1 MAITVPMFWRR
12 PGLTCDRRYERL
24 RYLAGI
30 LHAGHLHHAST
41 VALLADVNLRN
52 NYPPLSAAEVEVI
65 ACEGEE

>member
-1 MAITVPMFWRR
+1 MAIAVPLFSRR
-12 PGLTCDRRYERL
+12 SGRTGDHRYARL

-52 NYPPLSAAEVEVI
+52 NFPPLSAAEVEAI
-65 ACEGEE
+65 AREGRG